1 MANSPTNENGITFTE
16 SDSRI
21 GELLGLMREIAD
33 LGALGSLA
41 GWDQNTALPDGAGEI
56 RGQQLATLQGV
67 MHDRMTNP
75 RIGALVAELEE
86 PVSKAPFTD
95 ADRGLLRETKRSFE
109 HATKLPRGLVEE
121 MARVEAGAFEAWRR
135 AREQSDFA
143 AFAPW
148 LSRTVAL
155 QREVADRYGFA
166 ETRYDALLD
175 VYEPDLRASQVDALF
190 GPVRDTSIALLKR
203 IQASGQTVDNSF
215 MRAEYPIDKQ
225 VALAEKVLRGMGYDF
240 ARGGIA
246 QSPHPFTTSFGS
258 PFDVR
263 VTIHPDEHYM
273 PAAVMAAIHEGGH
286 ALYEQGSAPTLARTP
301 VAGGASLGAHESQS
315 RLWENAIGRSPAFW
329 QGQFSLVRE
338 VFPEQF
344 AKVDART
351 FARALNRV
359 QPSLIRI
366 EADEVT
372 YNLHIIIRF
381 ELEKALVNGDVAIES
396 LPGMWNAKYNEYLS
410 VTPERDAEGVL
421 QDIHWTSGFGYFPTY
436 TLGNLYAAQIYA
448 ALRGAFPDFDA
459 RLATGDTSF
468 ILRWLQERMYVVGA
482 IYTPPQLIE
491 RVTGEPPNPA
501 YFGEYLNGKFAEV
514 YGLK

>member
-1 MANSPTNENGITFTE
+1 MANSPTDDHGIAFTE
-16 SDSRI
+16 SDPRI

-67 MHDRMTNP
+67 MHDHMTNP
-75 RIGALVAELEE
+75 RIGALTTELEE
-86 PVSKAPFTD
+86 EFAKTPFTD

-203 IQASGQTVDNSF
+203 IQASGHTIDNSF

-225 VALAEKVLRGMGYDF
+225 VTLAEKVLRGMGYDF
-240 ARGGIA
+240 SRGGVA

-258 PFDVR
+258 PYDVR
-263 VTIHPDEHYM
+263 VTIHPD
-273 PAAVMAAIHEGGH
+273 
-286 ALYEQGSAPTLARTP
+286 
-301 VAGGASLGAHESQS
+301 
-315 RLWENAIGRSPAFW
+315 
-329 QGQFSLVRE
+329 
-338 VFPEQF
+338 
-344 AKVDART
+344 
-351 FARALNRV
+351 
-359 QPSLIRI
+359 
-366 EADEVT
+366 
-372 YNLHIIIRF
+372 
-381 ELEKALVNGDVAIES
+381 
-396 LPGMWNAKYNEYLS
+396 
-410 VTPERDAEGVL
+410 
-421 QDIHWTSGFGYFPTY
+421 
-436 TLGNLYAAQIYA
+436 
-448 ALRGAFPDFDA
+448 
-459 RLATGDTSF
+459 
-468 ILRWLQERMYVVGA
+468 
-482 IYTPPQLIE
+482 
-491 RVTGEPPNPA
+491 
-501 YFGEYLNGKFAEV
+501 
-514 YGLK
+514 